1 MTAFPPIAIVGR
13 ACVLPG
19 AHSPAEFT
27 SAVLEARDLLGSA
40 PAGRWRIDPDLIRGP
55 VDAPDPDRAWS
66 DRGGYVEGFGFDPAG
81 FELPAEHLLQLDPLF
96 QWLLHCGRAAL
107 ADAGIGPGELR
118 RRAGVIVGNLSFP
131 STLLSEW
138 AESVWRERRER
149 PHPVNR
155 FMSGLPAHTVAQ
167 ALGLGRDAFA
177 LDAAC
182 ASSLY
187 ALKLACDRLHDGS
200 ADVMLAGAVNR
211 ADDLFIHV
219 GFCALRAMSRS
230 GRSRPFHAE
239 ADGLVPAEGA
249 ALFVLRRLEDAVAAG
264 QRIFG
269 VIRGVGLSN
278 DGRGSGLLAPAEE
291 GQERAMRAAYAM
303 AGLAPADVS
312 LLECHA
318 TGTPVGDATEVR
330 SSARVFAGHPGLPV
344 GSVKSNLGHLITA
357 AGSAALL
364 KVLGALEH
372 GVRPRT
378 LHVDRPTGALSG
390 TPFRLLTEAQPW
402 PEAAEPRRA
411 AISAFGFGGNNG
423 HLLVEEYRPAERPVV
438 APRAAALAEP
448 LAIVAAGACV
458 AGGESAARFVR
469 DLLSGESRVRVAA
482 GVGEAAAAEELRIDG
497 AGLRFPPRDLQ
508 HALPQQLL
516 VLQAVREAI
525 EAGPKLVRERTSVLV
540 GMQTDAQVA
549 RNGARWRAAQW
560 AREAGLDEAW
570 RDGARAA
577 LCAPLDSAGVVGT
590 MPNIV
595 ANRLTSQFDLA
606 GPGYSVSAEE
616 LSGVRALEIA
626 ARGLRSGEIDAAVV
640 AAVDLCA
647 EPVHAAAAQQVLP
660 ALQHVPG
667 DAAVA
672 MVVKRLADA
681 LRDGDP
687 VLARIGAE
695 PGADALAFGSGRGA
709 LSLEERFGHAH
720 AASGLLHVLAAAVS
734 VAHGARPAAET
745 GDAATPWLGP
755 DRHAL
760 VRVDALGR
768 QSASL
773 HLTNAGPRRP
783 ASIAPLPRLH
793 LFAGEHPRDLR
804 RALDAGQSGGD
815 GPCRL
820 ALVATAADLSARIEA
835 ARRYLDLR
843 GQAPDQPPPQ
853 GVAFRKEPAG
863 GELAFVFTGP
873 AGSYSGMGAALL
885 LALPELQ
892 DRLEARFPG
901 VGDAAG
907 WVYDG
912 RVPRDADK
920 LWGSSMLCQA
930 HAELTLRLVGLA
942 PQAAIGFC
950 AGETNALYALG
961 AWNDVEALRREIDE
975 CGVYDR
981 ELAGEF
987 RALQRAWGTAPGERP
1002 RFESWRVLAPLDRVR
1017 EAVAAEPRVH
1027 LSIVNAP
1034 GDAVISGDPEGCA
1047 RAIAKL
1053 GPERAR
1059 SLGYD
1064 MVIHVPELAAFED
1077 GWRRLHTRKTS
1088 PVPGVRFYSQAFMAA
1103 YAPDAEKAA
1112 EALTGQALR
1121 TVDFPA
1127 LVEKAYSDGVR
1138 VFLEHGP
1145 QGGCAR
1151 WISRT
1156 LGERDHVAASLDIA
1170 GVPPVEQAL
1179 GSIGWM
1185 WAAGLAPDVAR
1196 LHDRLAAAESAL
1208 FPRERAH
1215 ALPLRF
1221 AAHAPLP
1228 ALPPAPSAAPR
1239 ADDPMPPAPELP
1251 SALAEW
1257 GLTPLHRS
1265 RPTAKDDRPAVPANA
1280 VAPTAPMP
1288 RAAATPSPRTGAG
1301 LPAAEPVRVPA
1312 SPRPAATPA
1321 AAPAATPAPPRP
1333 AATAVRPGLLAGPA
1347 AALAAEHARV
1357 AQVHAEFLRTQAE
1370 SQARFLATMRFPVA
1384 TSTAVSFPTG
1394 ASFPTAS
1401 PIPTAIPAPTAAP
1414 APTAERA
1421 PAAIPAPTAAPPPT
1435 ASPIPTPTPAPAPT
1449 RNTPL
1454 SSRTTF
1460 PGPAFSRAQLET
1472 LASGRISSVF
1482 GDLFARQDGY
1492 ERQVRMPEPPLL
1504 LADRVLGIEGE
1515 PGTMGTGTIWTETDV
1530 APGAFYLHENRMPA
1544 GILIESGQAD
1554 LLLISWLGVD
1564 FLNQGERVY
1573 RLLGCELT
1581 YHGHLPLAGETLR
1594 YEITVDGHAA
1604 QGPVR
1609 LFFFHYDCEVA
1620 GRRQISVRG
1629 GQAGFFTN
1637 EELADSGGVLW
1648 DPATETPKPSPR
1660 LDPPVVPQV
1669 AARLT
1674 RAQLEAF
1681 AAGRAHEAFG
1691 EGFLRAATHVQPPRI
1706 AGGDMLL
1713 LHEVEEIAPRGGPW
1727 GRGYLRARWDF
1738 TPDDWFFDGHFKNDP
1753 CMPGTLMFEGCL
1765 QTMAVYLAAH
1775 GYTIARDGWRFEP
1788 VPEVAYK
1795 LRCRGQAIPSSK
1807 TLVYE
1812 LFVEEIEDGPEP
1824 TLWADLLCTVDGL
1837 KAFHCR
1843 RMGLRLVP
1851 DVPLTRKPE
1860 LVSSLRTNAQPA
1872 ASGLGITFDDHAVL
1886 ACAWGRSSEAFG
1898 TLYPAF
1904 DGPERLPRLPGPPFF
1919 YMSRITKV
1927 EGELGN
1933 RRAGATIEC
1942 TWDVDPASW
1951 FFAAGGGDTAPFCVL
1966 LEAMLQPCG
1975 WLALASGSAL
1985 AAGDAR
1991 GLHFRNLDGTGRLL
2005 RELRPGDG
2013 PMVTRVTLKDVSASA
2028 GMILVAFDVDG
2039 RVGGEPFFTIQ
2050 TGFGFFPAAALAQ
2063 QVGTGITA
2071 EEKAWADKPTEKSL
2085 DLAALRARAPR
2096 TASDELFMFDRITGF
2111 WPGAGAAGLGRI
2123 RGEKDVRPGEWFFKA
2138 HFFQDPVMPG
2148 SLGLEALLQLL
2159 QAYMLETGLAA
2170 DGERFGPLDPGQELV
2185 WKYRGQVVPE
2195 RRKVLL
2201 ELEITAAGRDAGGG
2215 FARADGWLTVDGIR
2229 IYAAKNLSMRSSPRS

>member
-27 SAVLEARDLLGSA
+27 SAVLEGRDLLGSA
-40 PAGRWRIDPDLIRGP
+40 PAGRWRIDPDLIHGP

-66 DRGGYVEGFGFDPAG
+66 DRGGYVEGFGFDPRG
-81 FELPAEHLLQLDPLF
+81 FELPAEHLVQLDPLF

-107 ADAGIGPGELR
+107 ADAGVGPGELR

-138 AESVWRERRER
+138 AEGVWRARRER

-249 ALFVLRRLEDAVAAG
+249 ALFVLRRLDDAVAAG

-303 AGLAPADVS
+303 AGLSPSDVS

-364 KVLGALEH
+364 KVLGGFEH
-372 GVRPRT
+372 GLRPRT
-378 LHVDRPTGALSG
+378 LHVDRPTEALAG
-390 TPFRLLTEAQPW
+390 TPFHLLTQALPW
-402 PEAAEPRRA
+402 PEAEAPRRA
-411 AISAFGFGGNNG
+411 AVSAFGFGGNNG
-423 HLLVEEYRPAERPVV
+423 HLLVEEYRPAERRAI
-438 APRAAALAEP
+438 APGAAAPAEP

-469 DLLSGESRVRVAA
+469 DLLSGESRVRVVA

-497 AGLRFPPRDLQ
+497 AGLKFPPRDLQ

-516 VLQAVREAI
+516 VLQAVREAL
-525 EAGPKLVRERTSVLV
+525 EAGPKLPRERTSVLV
-540 GMQTDAQVA
+540 GMQTDAEVA

-560 AREAGLDEAW
+560 AREASLDDAW
-570 RDGARAA
+570 RDAARGA

-626 ARGLRSGEIDAAVV
+626 ARGLRAGEIDAAVV

-672 MVVKRLADA
+672 LVVRRLADA

-687 VLARIGAE
+687 VLARIDAE
-695 PGADALAFGSGRGA
+695 PAGAALAFGSGRGA
-709 LSLEERFGHAH
+709 LSLEERFGHPH
-720 AASGLLHVLAAAVS
+720 AASGLLHVLAAAVA
-734 VAHGARPAAET
+734 VAHGARPAAAT

-755 DRHAL
+755 DRHAI

-768 QSASL
+768 QSASV
-773 HLTNAGPRRP
+773 HLRNAGPRRP
-783 ASIAPLPRLH
+783 AAIAPLPRLH
-793 LFAGEHPRDLR
+793 LFAGESPRDLR
-804 RALDAGQSGGD
+804 RALDAGRAGGD

-820 ALVATAADLSARIEA
+820 ALVATAGELPARIEA

-873 AGSYSGMGAALL
+873 AGSYSGMGASLL

-892 DRLEARFPG
+892 ERLEARFPG

-987 RALQRAWGTAPGERP
+987 RALQRAWGTPPGERP

-1088 PVPGVRFYSQAFMAA
+1088 PVPGVRFYSQAFMGA

-1127 LVEKAYSDGVR
+1127 LVEKAYHDGVR

-1156 LGERDHVAASLDIA
+1156 LGSRDHVAAPLDIA

-1179 GSIGWM
+1179 AAIGWM
-1185 WAAGLAPDVAR
+1185 WAAGLSPDVAA
-1196 LHDRLAAAESAL
+1196 LHERLARAESAL

-1215 ALPLRF
+1215 ALPLHF
-1221 AAHAPLP
+1221 PAHPP
-1228 ALPPAPSAAPR
+1228 VPQLPPVPAAATR
-1239 ADDPMPPAPELP
+1239 VDDPMPAAPDLP

-1257 GLTPLHRS
+1257 GLAPLHRPQPATKAEAPKAAPAAS
-1265 RPTAKDDRPAVPANA
+1265 IGAPPATASA
-1280 VAPTAPMP
+1280 P
-1288 RAAATPSPRTGAG
+1288 RAAAPITAPARTE
-1301 LPAAEPVRVPA
+1301 PAAA
-1312 SPRPAATPA
+1312 LATAPRPLAAVAAAPGPALGSPA
-1321 AAPAATPAPPRP
+1321 AAPR
-1333 AATAVRPGLLAGPA
+1333 LLTGPA

-1357 AQVHAEFLRTQAE
+1357 ARVHAEFLRTQAE
-1370 SQARFLATMRFPVA
+1370 SQARFLATLRFP
-1384 TSTAVSFPTG
+1384 SQI
-1394 ASFPTAS
+1394 PTAS
-1401 PIPTAIPAPTAAP
+1401 PTPTALHAPTAVQIPTAALTPTAVRIPTVPPGPTAERVPTAAP
-1414 APTAERA
+1414 VP
-1421 PAAIPAPTAAPPPT
+1421 PAVPRPALE
-1435 ASPIPTPTPAPAPT
+1435 PTPT
-1449 RNTPL
+1449 RSTPL

-1460 PGPAFSRAQLET
+1460 PGPAFTRAQLET

-1482 GDLFARQDGY
+1482 GEAFARQDGY
-1492 ERQVRMPEPPLL
+1492 LRQVRMPEPPLL

-1581 YHGHLPLAGETLR
+1581 YHGHLPVAGETLR
-1594 YEITVDGHAA
+1594 YAITVDGHAA

-1648 DPATETPKPSPR
+1648 DPAAETPKPSPR
-1660 LDPPVVPQV
+1660 LDPPAVPAV
-1669 AARLT
+1669 ATRLS

-1691 EGFLRAATHVQPPRI
+1691 DGFLRAATHVQPPRI

-1713 LHEVEEIAPRGGPW
+1713 LHEVEELAPRGGPW
-1727 GRGYLRARWDF
+1727 QRGYLRARWDF

-1775 GYTIARDGWRFEP
+1775 GYTLARDGWRFEP

-1795 LRCRGQAIPSSK
+1795 LRCRGQAIPASK

-1860 LVSSLRTNAQPA
+1860 LVASLPAKPA

-1904 DGPERLPRLPGPPFF
+1904 DGPDRLPRLPGPPFF

-1942 TWDVDPASW
+1942 TWDVDPAAW
-1951 FFAAGGGDTAPFCVL
+1951 FFSAGGGDTAPFCVL

-2013 PMVTRVTLKDVSASA
+2013 PLVTRVTLKDVSASA

-2039 RVGGEPFFTIQ
+2039 RVGGLPFFTIQ

-2071 EEKAWADKPTEKSL
+2071 EEKAWAERATEATL
-2085 DLAALRARAPR
+2085 DLATLRARAPR
-2096 TASDELFMFDRITGF
+2096 TAGSELFMFDRITGF
-2111 WPGAGAAGLGRI
+2111 WPTAGGAGLGRI
-2123 RGEKDVRPGEWFFKA
+2123 RGEKDVRAEEWFFKA

-2159 QAYMLETGLAA
+2159 QAYMLATGLSAE
-2170 DGERFGPLDPGQELV
+2170 GERFGPLDPGQELV

-2201 ELEITAAGRDAGGG
+2201 ELEITAAGRDAAGA